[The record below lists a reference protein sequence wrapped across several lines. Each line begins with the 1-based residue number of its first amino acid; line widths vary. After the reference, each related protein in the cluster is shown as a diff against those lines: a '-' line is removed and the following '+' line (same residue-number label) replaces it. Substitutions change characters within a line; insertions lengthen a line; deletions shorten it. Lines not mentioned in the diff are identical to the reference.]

1 MLDNSLHMLT
11 KMRAE
16 ELAKAPKM
24 ANINMEKKNK
34 YEKTT

>member
-16 ELAKAPKM
+16 ELAKAHNM
-24 ANINMEKKNK
+24 ANINMAKNK